1 MRNIILILIRFKNT
15 LIFLSIEIVCLWLM
29 VNFNHFPRSNW
40 LHTSNTISG
49 GVNETTSDVSNY
61 FALADKNE
69 DLIQEN
75 AFLLQQLK
83 TKEKKEHK
91 LLDSIRTIY
100 SNTYI
105 DSIPFI
111 DAIKQDTSYL
121 KKLNVQS
128 NYSYVPATVIKNK
141 ISGKTNFLTLNKGSE
156 DNIII
161 NSGVITANGIV
172 GEVVYVS
179 SSYCLV
185 KSVLHNNNSI
195 SIKLKNNQTLGSMQW
210 EGPSIKETTITDIPR
225 HVSISKGDTV
235 ITSEFNSVYPANYP
249 IGTVDKIFK
258 GENDAFYVLNISL
271 FTDFTS
277 LNHVYIYKNLD
288 TEEIINLQN
297 KKSLVY

>member
-1 MRNIILILIRFKNT
+1 
-15 LIFLSIEIVCLWLM
+15 V
-29 VNFNHFPRSNW
+29 
-40 LHTSNTISG
+40 
-49 GVNETTSDVSNY
+49 SDIGNY
-61 FALADKNE
+61 FALSEKNE
-69 DLIQEN
+69 DLIKEN

-111 DAIKQDTSYL
+111 DTIKQDTSYL

-271 FTDFTS
+271 FTDFAS